1 MYQNRYSLLSIQL
14 EYILS
19 AGIQGCG
26 GWSDLQSLIFILFNT
41 KLPLNL
47 VFWNCKRRLD
57 RRLRAAELG
66 GNQLSRLAM
75 CEPRAQGRVD
85 NMDTARDCKG
95 ISWRGATELISS
107 HFQWMSVD
115 GTSYQMIVSGCQW
128 MAVDVS
134 GCQWILASFI
144 WDEVKVLLIL
154 LSIIY
159 FRWMKMI
166 SFQYVCC

>member
-1 MYQNRYSLLSIQL
+1 MKRSTAVHCSLVVKFFHSSVVSNNISSLFSQSECL
-14 EYILS
+14 FVRPQVVSPLYILRQSCRTS
-19 AGIQGCG
+19 ALTRDTHSHIY
-26 GWSDLQSLIFILFNT
+26 
-41 KLPLNL
+41 
-47 VFWNCKRRLD
+47 
-57 RRLRAAELG
+57 
-66 GNQLSRLAM
+66 
-75 CEPRAQGRVD
+75 RVSG
-85 NMDTARDCKG
+85 RDCKG

-107 HFQWMSVD
+107 HFQWISVD
-115 GTSYQMIVSGCQW
+115 GTSYQMTVSGCQW

>member
-1 MYQNRYSLLSIQL
+1 MDIKDNPWFPIHHSSSLSCNTLFPASQDAAHSSINWPHQTYFL
-14 EYILS
+14 PPLCKCRTLCWVRDV
-19 AGIQGCG
+19 AGVKTGIRLWQGNE
-26 GWSDLQSLIFILFNT
+26 DDHRT
-41 KLPLNL
+41 
-47 VFWNCKRRLD
+47 
-57 RRLRAAELG
+57 
-66 GNQLSRLAM
+66 
-75 CEPRAQGRVD
+75 
-85 NMDTARDCKG
+85 RDCKG